1 MTDETGMILMARGN
15 VQEMFDI
22 IVGSLD
28 FGSGFL
34 YEDQIQMLRA
44 VAEQLGVNPMVATP
58 SNYSKSYPHAFEA
71 KVIPGGGEVTT
82 WCKYCIELP
91 DKPWHN
97 VAPEAS

>member
-34 YEDQIQMLRA
+34 YEEQIQMLRA
-44 VAEQLGVNPMVATP
+44 VAVQLGVNPMVATP
-58 SNYSKSYPHAFEA
+58 SDRAKAYPHRFEA
-71 KVIPGGGEVTT
+71 FGVWTNALQLACRFCSSDSKAM
-82 WCKYCIELP
+82 
-91 DKPWHN
+91 WHQ
-97 VAPEAS
+97 EAVS